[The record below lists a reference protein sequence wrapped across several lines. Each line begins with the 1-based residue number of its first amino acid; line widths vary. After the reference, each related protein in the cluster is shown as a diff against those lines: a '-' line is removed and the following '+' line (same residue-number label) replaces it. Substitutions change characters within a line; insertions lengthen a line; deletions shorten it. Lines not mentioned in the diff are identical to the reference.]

1 MDVEG
6 ENFLVFE
13 TCLEQRVHV
22 RNIDLL
28 FDLQF
33 VMVGEVERQRHVRLP
48 HAALH
53 VVHGQG
59 VGGLVL
65 QGFGGALLIERDR
78 LAVVVDGF
86 GCFAG
91 LIPLVDHGIIL
102 VGVLVGAD
110 VGGYLVVCAKFQQ
123 TGRFTVRAADIQHQ
137 LAVNVDPHVIVAG
150 EEELDR
156 NFNVLAAAI
165 CPHNHF
171 AVFCKRKVKL
181 QLGAKAVV
189 VLGGTAAVA
198 NCFVKREETIPLT
211 VCTVVGTTVK

>member
-13 TCLEQRVHV
+13 TVLEQRVHV

-48 HAALH
+48 HTALH

-59 VGGLVL
+59 VGGLVFK
-65 QGFGGALLIERDR
+65 GFGGALLIERDR

-91 LIPLVDHGIIL
+91 PIDHGIIL

-110 VGGYLVVCAKFQQ
+110 VGGYGVVCAKFQQ

-156 NFNVLAAAI
+156 NFNVPAAGVFSYNNLA
-165 CPHNHF
+165 
-171 AVFCKRKVKL
+171 VLCKRKVKL

-189 VLGGTAAVA
+189 VLGGTAG

>member
-1 MDVEG
+1 MGGQILDVEG

-13 TCLEQRVHV
+13 TLLEQRVHI

-59 VGGLVL
+59 VGGLVF

-78 LAVVVDGF
+78 LAVVFDGF

-91 LIPLVDHGIIL
+91 PITLVDHGIIL

-110 VGGYLVVCAKFQQ
+110 VGGYGVVRAKFQQ

-156 NFNVLAAAI
+156 NFNVLAAGVFSY
-165 CPHNHF
+165 NNL
-171 AVFCKRKVKL
+171 AVLCKRKVKL

-189 VLGGTAAVA
+189 VLGCPDCAD
-198 NCFVKREETIPLT
+198 CLVKREKAVGAIGT
-211 VCTVVGTTVK
+211 VW

>member
-13 TCLEQRVHV
+13 TVSEQRVHI

-33 VMVGEVERQRHVRLP
+33 VMVGEVERHRHVGLP

-53 VVHGQG
+53 VVHSQG
-59 VGGLVL
+59 VGGLVFK
-65 QGFGGALLIERDR
+65 GFGGALLIERDR

-91 LIPLVDHGIIL
+91 LIPLVDHGVAC

-110 VGGYLVVCAKFQQ
+110 VGGCGVVFAKFQQ
-123 TGRFTVRAADIQHQ
+123 TGRFTVCAADIQHQ
-137 LAVNVDPHVIVAG
+137 LAVNVDPHVIVTG
-150 EEELDR
+150 EEELDG
-156 NFNVLAAAI
+156 NFDVVAVVVFSYNNIAVL
-165 CPHNHF
+165 
-171 AVFCKRKVKL
+171 CKRKVKL

-189 VLGGTAAVA
+189 VLGGTAG
-198 NCFVKREETIPLT
+198 NCFVKREETIPHIIRFVAGIT
-211 VCTVVGTTVK
+211 VM